1 MIFDIAVLSAI
12 AVSALIAFFRGF
24 IRETL
29 TIIGVLGGA
38 AAAYYFGDSLSPT
51 VRGWF
56 GIDPEAEEMD
66 SIAGIPLDMIADGT
80 AYAGIFIAVMIVLS
94 ICSFLLSR
102 SVEAVGLGAIDRT
115 FGVFF
120 GVIRAVLLIALLYLP
135 VYLTFDK
142 EKRDMWFEEASWLKD
157 SRSIVYVEYVT
168 SKLAAMLPQ
177 RPETEEEPAEE
188 GEQSSEGEEDTA
200 KGNDPLKA
208 LEVLGTLQGVKQKLE
223 GKAATSEED
232 KAATGYEKEQIQKLD
247 NLIQEEYNLAE

>member
-1 MIFDIAVLSAI
+1 MIFDIAILSAI

-38 AAAYYFGDSLSPT
+38 AAAYYFGGSLSPT

-56 GIDPEAEEMD
+56 GIDAEAEEVD
-66 SIAGIPLDMIADGT
+66 SVAGIPLDMIADGT

-102 SVEAVGLGAIDRT
+102 SVEAVGLGAVDRT

-135 VYLTFDK
+135 VYWTFDK
-142 EKRDMWFEEASWLKD
+142 EKRDLWFEEVSWLKD
-157 SRSIVYVEYVT
+157 SRTIVYVEYTT
-168 SKLAAMLPQ
+168 SKLAMMLPQ
-177 RPETEEEPAEE
+177 KPESEEEPSEDGAET
-188 GEQSSEGEEDTA
+188 QEGEEKTSKA
-200 KGNDPLKA
+200 NDALNA
-208 LEVLGTLQGVKQKLE
+208 LEVLGTLQGVKKQIE
-223 GKAATSEED
+223 NGQAGNSEADTSS
-232 KAATGYEKEQIQKLD
+232 TGYEKEQVDKLD
-247 NLIQEEYNLAE
+247 QLIKNEFE